1 MQFYI
6 FVAGVVD
13 IGGKFATDINDTC
26 GTRGKFTA
34 GVVDTSD
41 KFANSVVDT
50 GGAAWLANI
59 NGPNVIFGSLG
70 EDDSWKNLMLNIL
83 SHCPF
88 NFP

>member
-1 MQFYI
+1 LQFYI

-50 GGAAWLANI
+50 GGAA
-59 NGPNVIFGSLG
+59 
-70 EDDSWKNLMLNIL
+70 
-83 SHCPF
+83 
-88 NFP
+88 